1 MCAEDPAQYPDGAR
15 WARNVDVWPR
25 ERLDEAQRLLRDVD
39 GVTVIV
45 YDQACAAEKRRARK
59 RGKVETP
66 PLHVFINE
74 RVCEGCGDCGVKSN
88 CLSVQPVDTE
98 FGRKTRIHQ
107 SSCNQDFTCL
117 DGDCPSFVTVT
128 ETRRSRRRARA
139 RAASGTAAAAARH
152 ARSRCIDD
160 DCPTRTPRRAR
171 PSTGSSTSTSRAWAA
186 RVSSPSAR
194 SLATAALLDGYHVAG
209 LDQTGLS
216 QKGGPGRL
224 AREAVDA
231 SRSTRRTRSPPARPT
246 RTSASTCSSPPTR
259 ATSRSCA
266 PAAASPSRPARSRP
280 GRW

>member
-1 MCAEDPAQYPDGAR
+1 M
-15 WARNVDVWPR
+15 WPR

-45 YDQACAAEKRRARK
+45 YDQECAAEKRRARK

-107 SSCNQDFTCL
+107 SSCNQDYTCL

-139 RAASGTAAAAARH
+139 RRARATTAAAAAR
-152 ARSRCIDD
+152 REVPSSTRRTF
-160 DCPTRTPRRAR
+160 PSRTPRRHR
-171 PSTGSSTSTSRAWAA
+171 STGSTTST
-186 RVSSPSAR
+186 
-194 SLATAALLDGYHVAG
+194 
-209 LDQTGLS
+209 
-216 QKGGPGRL
+216 
-224 AREAVDA
+224 
-231 SRSTRRTRSPPARPT
+231 
-246 RTSASTCSSPPTR
+246 
-259 ATSRSCA
+259 
-266 PAAASPSRPARSRP
+266 
-280 GRW
+280 